1 MNMDSSEANIENVVF
16 VMRRNVSRNYRVITN
31 YSYND
36 YVEMKDDMGW
46 VNKDI
51 ADIVGFEHMSVKNQT
66 QPKYDLPLWAQILV
80 HLWKQEN
87 EGQLGAKDIEKDV
100 TDNLDKYKK
109 AYREATSNE
118 KTLADR
124 VEYLEK
130 ELRKAERKDA
140 QRIKFIQQL
149 DNLERKTD
157 LEAKDD
163 MSTTAIKNKL
173 GKAATKHRRK
183 INILDKLNATIPKG
197 IAKGEPKAKSQVTRK
212 KKKAEA

>member
-31 YSYND
+31 YSYED
-36 YVEMKDDMGW
+36 YVQMKEDMGW

-87 EGQLGAKDIEKDV
+87 EGQLGANDIEKDV
-100 TDNLDKYKK
+100 TDKLDKFKT
-109 AYREATSNE
+109 AYREAKSNV
-118 KTLADR
+118 KTLSER

-140 QRIKFIQQL
+140 QRIEFIQQL

-157 LEAKDD
+157 LTAKENI
-163 MSTTAIKNKL
+163 STTAIKKKL
-173 GKAATKHRRK
+173 GKAASKHRRK
-183 INILDKLNATIPKG
+183 IKILDKLNATIPKG
-197 IAKGEPKAKSQVTRK
+197 VAKGEPKAKSQGSPK
-212 KKKAEA
+212 KEKVKA